1 MNFDLMISE
10 GSSIDTLRV
19 EMVFGSDEYPECSD
33 SSCEDVG
40 AIIVNGVNYALFN
53 NDPSTP
59 LSVISA
65 NVNPLSDGST
75 NFIDNTAGAYGVEWD
90 GFSKDLLEGLA
101 GNDLIVG
108 QAGDDK
114 LRRGA
119 GGYTLSGGSGEDM
132 LEGGMGADVLK
143 GGNGKDKLDGGAGNG
158 TVSGA
163 DSFFFDPSDD
173 TDAFAVF
180 KVDQND
186 RLVLSG
192 SVSGGL
198 DAEGLLDTYGTMIDG
213 QAALNFGGGDMI
225 IFANLTDLSGMAS
238 QIDFV

>member
-1 MNFDLMISE
+1 MIA
-10 GSSIDTLRV
+10 IDTDGDGDGDGDGEADTFVTVTGEVTGLAV
-19 EMVFGSDEYPECSD
+19 LNQGSNIAVKIIPTDRSD
-33 SSCEDVG
+33 PTDPG
-40 AIIVNGVNYALFN
+40 LAIIGSKGAGK
-53 NDPSTP
+53 
-59 LSVISA
+59 IKGSA
-65 NVNPLSDGST
+65 ADDVVLG
-75 NFIDNTAGAYGVEWD
+75 AGG
-90 GFSKDLLEGLA
+90 KDLIEGLA
-101 GNDLIVG
+101 GKDLIVG
-108 QAGDDK
+108 QACDDT
-114 LRRGA
+114 LRGGA
-119 GGYTLSGGSGEDM
+119 GADTLSGGSGEDM

-143 GGNGKDKLDGGAGNG
+143 GGNGKDKLDGGAGDD
-158 TVSGA
+158 TVSGGGGA
-163 DSFFFDPSDD
+163 ESFVFDLGDD
-173 TDAFAVF
+173 MDVFTDF